1 MQNTYHPIQLEAEHE
16 ELLERHRD
24 LIRKAYHI
32 DNEELKI
39 LEVEA
44 KLGEH
49 EGVYYR
55 MTIRDGNRK
64 TYRVKLEKPQP
75 QSMPAEEAA

>member
-1 MQNTYHPIQLEAEHE
+1 MIIDSY
-16 ELLERHRD
+16 
-24 LIRKAYHI
+24 KI
-32 DNEELKI
+32 DNSDLKI

-64 TYRVKLEKPQP
+64 TYKIKIEKPKP
-75 QSMPAEEAA
+75 QDAWSMKYVISVHIFKSIILFE

>member
-1 MQNTYHPIQLEAEHE
+1 MQSKYHSIKIEPDHE
-16 ELLERHRD
+16 ELLQRHKQMIID
-24 LIRKAYHI
+24 SYKI
-32 DNEELKI
+32 DNSDLKI

-64 TYRVKLEKPQP
+64 TYKIKIEKPKP
-75 QSMPAEEAA
+75 QDA

>member
-1 MQNTYHPIQLEAEHE
+1 MIIDSY
-16 ELLERHRD
+16 
-24 LIRKAYHI
+24 KI
-32 DNEELKI
+32 DNSDLKI

-64 TYRVKLEKPQP
+64 TYKIKIEKPKP
-75 QSMPAEEAA
+75 QDA